1 MRVALVH
8 YWFVKWRGGEKLFKA
23 IADLFPDADIYTHV
37 ADPEVLAE
45 HLPGRRVFTTFI
57 SRLPRANRYYQKYL
71 PLMPMA
77 LEQLDLQ
84 SYDLVIS
91 SESGPAKGVIVRPEA
106 LHVCYCHSP
115 MRYVWDRYC
124 DYRNFCGRLG
134 RLAMMPVMHYMR
146 LWDQLSA
153 QRVDY
158 YIANSRFVGRRI
170 NKYYGKRATVIYPPV
185 ATKQFDMSRP
195 AEDFYLYVG
204 RMVPYKHP
212 ELLVEACERLGRKL
226 VMIGD
231 GEMMPRLK
239 TLAGPHTRLLGAQSS
254 MVIREYFARCRATL
268 FPGIE
273 DFGLVP
279 VEAMASGKPVIAF
292 AYGGALETVIDGVS
306 GVLFHEPTAASV
318 MDAIRKFERSS
329 ADFDPEVIA
338 AHAARFSEARFR
350 RDFTKF
356 IREVAPGALANG
368 GDTGSEARDPEIQP
382 VVRGAPPSPLKAR
395 AAGAQAMQS

>member
-1 MRVALVH
+1 
-8 YWFVKWRGGEKLFKA
+8 
-23 IADLFPDADIYTHV
+23 
-37 ADPEVLAE
+37 
-45 HLPGRRVFTTFI
+45 
-57 SRLPRANRYYQKYL
+57 
-71 PLMPMA
+71 
-77 LEQLDLQ
+77 
-84 SYDLVIS
+84 
-91 SESGPAKGVIVRPEA
+91 
-106 LHVCYCHSP
+106 
-115 MRYVWDRYC
+115 
-124 DYRNFCGRLG
+124 
-134 RLAMMPVMHYMR
+134 
-146 LWDQLSA
+146 
-153 QRVDY
+153 
-158 YIANSRFVGRRI
+158 
-170 NKYYGKRATVIYPPV
+170 
-185 ATKQFDMSRP
+185 
-195 AEDFYLYVG
+195 
-204 RMVPYKHP
+204 
-212 ELLVEACERLGRKL
+212 
-226 VMIGD
+226 MIGD